1 MTPLELNWVRAVLI
15 NERDKAFEPPLNQT
29 ILVFMYVR
37 HDKKKR
43 KTSTP
48 RQLLIADFG
57 FYPKQREL
65 KISFQRKT
73 VKVTVNRHFL
83 LYLRLKGMRKV
94 LQALFVFFFY

>member
-1 MTPLELNWVRAVLI
+1 MCGMI
-15 NERDKAFEPPLNQT
+15 
-29 ILVFMYVR
+29 
-37 HDKKKR
+37 KKR

-73 VKVTVNRHFL
+73 DKITVNRHFL
-83 LYLRLKGMRKV
+83 LYLRLKGMKKV
-94 LQALFVFFFY
+94 LQALFVFFILLNLKDFFLDDCASKRRKFWW